1 MFVKFVT
8 QKNGSR
14 CSISITFIGISN
26 DLTHVLEGK
35 TTEFLL
41 TVMVKELA
49 GTAKKI

>member
-1 MFVKFVT
+1 
-8 QKNGSR
+8 
-14 CSISITFIGISN
+14 
-26 DLTHVLEGK
+26 VLEGK